1 MRITIAGLGTIGRY
15 VQEVFGPSCEIAV
28 YDPPKGFR
36 STAALSDTDY
46 VFICVPT
53 PSLDTGECDVSLVEE
68 VVALA
73 QPRRALVCH
82 STVSIGTTERLA
94 TAYDKPLVYVPEYA
108 GESSDHPYR
117 KAENRRFFVY
127 GGYEPALSQVRQL
140 FESVY
145 PGRRHYLVEP
155 RAAEVVK
162 YMVNSFLALK
172 VAFSNEFYDLCQRVG
187 ADYDLVRELWV
198 ADGRIGSSHTIV
210 TKERGYGGRC
220 LPKDV
225 AAVCASA
232 RASGSP
238 LEIMD
243 AAQKANA
250 SHRGLRAATRSA
262 DGGPPTSE
270 ARRRDV

>member
-1 MRITIAGLGTIGRY
+1 M
-15 VQEVFGPSCEIAV
+15 C
-28 YDPPKGFR
+28 
-36 STAALSDTDY
+36 
-46 VFICVPT
+46 
-53 PSLDTGECDVSLVEE
+53 
-68 VVALA
+68 
-73 QPRRALVCH
+73 
-82 STVSIGTTERLA
+82 
-94 TAYDKPLVYVPEYA
+94 
-108 GESSDHPYR
+108 SSD
-117 KAENRRFFVY
+117 
-127 GGYEPALSQVRQL
+127 L
-140 FESVY
+140 
-145 PGRRHYLVEP
+145 HYLVEP